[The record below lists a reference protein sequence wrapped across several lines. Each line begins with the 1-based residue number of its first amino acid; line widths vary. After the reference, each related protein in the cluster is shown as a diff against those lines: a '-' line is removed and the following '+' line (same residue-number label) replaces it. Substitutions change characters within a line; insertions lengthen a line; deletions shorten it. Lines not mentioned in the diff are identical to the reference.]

1 MALRGGLSLKIERGC
16 LKVHLCKQNITKI
29 FNGFNDIM
37 ANGVG
42 SSGRVLSYGSQRPNF
57 RSSGGLFC
65 YLFSQIKKLL

>member
-42 SSGRVLSYGSQRPNF
+42 SSGRVPRTLDLPEACF
-57 RSSGGLFC
+57 V
-65 YLFSQIKKLL
+65 I